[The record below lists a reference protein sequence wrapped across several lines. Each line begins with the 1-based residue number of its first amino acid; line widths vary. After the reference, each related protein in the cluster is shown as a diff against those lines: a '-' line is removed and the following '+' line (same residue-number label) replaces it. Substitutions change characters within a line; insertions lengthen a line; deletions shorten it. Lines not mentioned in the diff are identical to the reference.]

1 MGEFLFIYF
10 LGGKGG
16 GGGGV
21 LSKQIL
27 KQFAKGSVET
37 VYFLG
42 VSLLGN

>member
-10 LGGKGG
+10 LGGKGEVC
-16 GGGGV
+16 V

-27 KQFAKGSVET
+27 RQFAKGSVEM